1 MQSFEIDKSDLLR
14 IETALEGDDAELES
28 VLKEYHASEIALLFE
43 KLPQEAKERIINI
56 PFPTDVASEV
66 ISEMHEEQSP
76 GRAVNRP
83 GPGKAVR
90 RLLKRAGLRRRD
102 RHYFAT

>member
-14 IETALEGDDAELES
+14 IETALAGDDAELER

-56 PFPTDVASEV
+56 LPTDVASEV
-66 ISEMHEEQSP
+66 ISEMHEEQDP
-76 GRAVNRP
+76 GE
-83 GPGKAVR
+83 
-90 RLLKRAGLRRRD
+90 LLIGLHPEKRSEII
-102 RHYFAT
+102 